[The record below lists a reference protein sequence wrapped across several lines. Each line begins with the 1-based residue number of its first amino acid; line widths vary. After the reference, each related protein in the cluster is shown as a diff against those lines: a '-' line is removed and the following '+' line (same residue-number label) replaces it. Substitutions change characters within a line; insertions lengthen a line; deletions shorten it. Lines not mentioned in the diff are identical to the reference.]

1 MSRLYS
7 SLIFRSLFMKL
18 PAGTEGGVI
27 INPQKEGMLQYLMA
41 FKGAIMIDSGR
52 GKGFILTR
60 NGDLIAAYFKDQYGV
75 YRGAAA
81 VHRLMAAPD
90 GDSGLPQQNFIMRVY
105 SDEDFSEALEM
116 CTNGGLLIGAA
127 PSDEIN
133 THVPTTPPESSRQ
146 PPISL
151 NESTLAKII
160 SQPGVVA
167 VSAFYEGFPVQSLG
181 EGDFEHVAARAEDLL
196 RAGTRIAQ
204 DMNLGP
210 PNQLIL
216 ETADNKFIIAPCGDL
231 FICII
236 TRADVQL
243 GLMRVLLK
251 SIQNEVGDA

>member
-1 MSRLYS
+1 
-7 SLIFRSLFMKL
+7 MKL
-18 PAGTEGGVI
+18 PAGTEGGII

-60 NGDLIAAYFKDQYGV
+60 NGDLIAAYFKDKDGV

-81 VHRLMAAPD
+81 VHNLMSASG
-90 GDSGLPQQNFIMRVY
+90 GDNSLPQQNFVMRAY

-116 CTNGGLLIGAA
+116 CTKGGLLIEAVPSAA
-127 PSDEIN
+127 IDTPALAA
-133 THVPTTPPESSRQ
+133 THESPRH

-204 DMNLGP
+204 DMNLGQ

-236 TRADVQL
+236 TRAEVQL

-251 SIQNEVGDA
+251 SIQNEVGG

>member
-1 MSRLYS
+1 
-7 SLIFRSLFMKL
+7 MKL

-27 INPQKEGMLQYLMA
+27 INPQKEGTLQYLMA
-41 FKGAIMIDSGR
+41 FKGVLMIDSGR

-60 NGDLIAAYFKDQYGV
+60 NGDLIAAYFKDEYGV
-75 YRGAAA
+75 YRGTAA
-81 VHRLMAAPD
+81 VHSLMAASG
-90 GDSGLPQQNFIMRVY
+90 GDNGLPQQNFIMRVY

-116 CTNGGLLIGAA
+116 CTKGGLLIGAA
-127 PSDEIN
+127 PSAELSS
-133 THVPTTPPESSRQ
+133 PAPATTPESPRHPS
-146 PPISL
+146 ISL
-151 NESTLAKII
+151 NGSTLAKII

-196 RAGTRIAQ
+196 RAGTKLAQ
-204 DMNLGP
+204 DMNLGQ

-236 TRADVQL
+236 TRAEVQL
-243 GLMRVLLK
+243 GLMRVLIK
-251 SIQNEVGDA
+251 SIQTEVGG

>member
-1 MSRLYS
+1 
-7 SLIFRSLFMKL
+7 MKL

-41 FKGAIMIDSGR
+41 FKGVIMIDSGR

-60 NGDLIAAYFKDQYGV
+60 KGDLVAAYFKDKYGV
-75 YRGAAA
+75 YRGASA
-81 VHRLMAAPD
+81 VQNLMAASGSD
-90 GDSGLPQQNFIMRVY
+90 TGLPQQNFIMRVY
-105 SDEDFSEALEM
+105 GDEDFSEALEM
-116 CTNGGLLIGAA
+116 CTKGGLLIEAA
-127 PSDEIN
+127 RSEETIAPAPAKNSVSPRN
-133 THVPTTPPESSRQ
+133 APTF
-146 PPISL
+146 L
-151 NESTLAKII
+151 DESTITKII

-196 RAGTRIAQ
+196 RAGTKIAQ
-204 DMNLGP
+204 DMNLGQ

-243 GLMRVLLK
+243 GLMRVLIR
-251 SIQNEVGDA
+251 SIQNEVGG

>member
-1 MSRLYS
+1 
-7 SLIFRSLFMKL
+7 MKL

-41 FKGAIMIDSGR
+41 FKGVIMIDSGR

-60 NGDLIAAYFKDQYGV
+60 NGDLVAAYFKDKNGV
-75 YRGAAA
+75 YRGTSA
-81 VHRLMAAPD
+81 VQNLMTAPGSD
-90 GDSGLPQQNFIMRVY
+90 AGLHQQNFIMRVY
-105 SDEDFSEALEM
+105 GDEDFSEALEM
-116 CTNGGLLIGAA
+116 CTKGGLLIETA
-127 PSDEIN
+127 PSEEAIAPASEKASVSPRHIPAFLD
-133 THVPTTPPESSRQ
+133 
-146 PPISL
+146 
-151 NESTLAKII
+151 ESTLTKII
-160 SQPGVVA
+160 SQPGIVA

-196 RAGTRIAQ
+196 RAGIRIAQ
-204 DMNLGP
+204 DMNLGK

-243 GLMRVLLK
+243 GLIRVLIR
-251 SIQNEVGDA
+251 SIQNEVGG

>member
-1 MSRLYS
+1 
-7 SLIFRSLFMKL
+7 MKL

-41 FKGAIMIDSGR
+41 FKGVIMIDSGR

-60 NGDLIAAYFKDQYGV
+60 NGDLVAAYFKDKNGV
-75 YRGAAA
+75 YRGASA
-81 VHRLMAAPD
+81 VQNLMAAPGSD
-90 GDSGLPQQNFIMRVY
+90 TGLPQQNFIMRVY
-105 SDEDFSEALEM
+105 GDEDFREALEM
-116 CTNGGLLIGAA
+116 CTTGGLLIGASPSEEIVA
-127 PSDEIN
+127 PAPEK
-133 THVPTTPPESSRQ
+133 TPVSPRST
-146 PPISL
+146 PAFL
-151 NESTLAKII
+151 DESTLAKII

-204 DMNLGP
+204 DMNLGQ
-210 PNQLIL
+210 PNELIL

-243 GLMRVLLK
+243 GLMRVLIR
-251 SIQNEVGDA
+251 SIQNEVGG

>member
-1 MSRLYS
+1 
-7 SLIFRSLFMKL
+7 MKL

-60 NGDLIAAYFKDQYGV
+60 NGELIAAYFKDKDGV
-75 YRGAAA
+75 YRGASA
-81 VHRLMAAPD
+81 VQNLMAA
-90 GDSGLPQQNFIMRVY
+90 SGSSNGMPQQNFVMRVY
-105 SDEDFSEALEM
+105 GDEDFSEALEM
-116 CTNGGLLIGAA
+116 CTKSGLLIETA
-127 PSDEIN
+127 PSEEPLA
-133 THVPTTPPESSRQ
+133 PTPATMPESSRRT
-146 PPISL
+146 PTFL
-151 NESTLAKII
+151 DESTLAKII

-204 DMNLGP
+204 DMNLGQ

-243 GLMRVLLK
+243 GLIRVLIR
-251 SIQNEVGDA
+251 SIQNEVGG

>member
-1 MSRLYS
+1 
-7 SLIFRSLFMKL
+7 MKL

-41 FKGAIMIDSGR
+41 FKGVIMIDSGR

-60 NGDLIAAYFKDQYGV
+60 NGDLVAAYFKDKNGV
-75 YRGAAA
+75 YRGASA
-81 VHRLMAAPD
+81 VQNLMSAPASD
-90 GDSGLPQQNFIMRVY
+90 TGLPQQNFIMRVY
-105 SDEDFSEALEM
+105 GDEDFREALEM
-116 CTNGGLLIGAA
+116 CTKGGLLIEAA
-127 PSDEIN
+127 PSEETIA
-133 THVPTTPPESSRQ
+133 PAPEKTSVSSRST
-146 PPISL
+146 PAFL
-151 NESTLAKII
+151 DESTLTKII

-204 DMNLGP
+204 DMNLGK

-243 GLMRVLLK
+243 GLIRVLIR
-251 SIQNEVGDA
+251 SIQNEVGG

>member
-1 MSRLYS
+1 
-7 SLIFRSLFMKL
+7 MKL

-41 FKGAIMIDSGR
+41 FKGVIMIDSGR

-60 NGDLIAAYFKDQYGV
+60 NGDLVAAYFKDKYGV
-75 YRGAAA
+75 YRGASA
-81 VHRLMAAPD
+81 VQNLMAASGSD
-90 GDSGLPQQNFIMRVY
+90 TGLPQQNFIMRVY
-105 SDEDFSEALEM
+105 GDEDFSEALEM
-116 CTNGGLLIGAA
+116 CTKGGLLIGAVPSEETVA
-127 PSDEIN
+127 PAPAAKTSVSPR
-133 THVPTTPPESSRQ
+133 HTPAF
-146 PPISL
+146 L
-151 NESTLAKII
+151 DESTLTKII

-196 RAGTRIAQ
+196 RAGTKIAQ
-204 DMNLGP
+204 DMNLGQ

-243 GLMRVLLK
+243 GLIRVLIR
-251 SIQNEVGDA
+251 SIQNEVGG

>member
-1 MSRLYS
+1 MSAS
-7 SLIFRSLFMKL
+7 
-18 PAGTEGGVI
+18 GGD
-27 INPQKEGMLQYLMA
+27 N
-41 FKGAIMIDSGR
+41 S
-52 GKGFILTR
+52 
-60 NGDLIAAYFKDQYGV
+60 
-75 YRGAAA
+75 
-81 VHRLMAAPD
+81 
-90 GDSGLPQQNFIMRVY
+90 LPQQNFVMRAY

-116 CTNGGLLIGAA
+116 CTKGGLLIEAVPSAA
-127 PSDEIN
+127 IDTPALAA
-133 THVPTTPPESSRQ
+133 THESPRH

-204 DMNLGP
+204 DMNLGQ

-236 TRADVQL
+236 TRAEVQL

-251 SIQNEVGDA
+251 SIQNEVGG